1 MGKAKDVVRVT
12 LRCNS
17 ALNPVEN
24 PKVIMDI
31 LKQHFSDVSY
41 SCMPLADFYGTVPL
55 AGEGPVEYWVRLNK
69 AVDLAEEAL
78 KRLGRR
84 MEDPCQEAAMMF
96 MKYCPDPTLASVF
109 RFKAPE
115 KWTAQEIQEQLDRY
129 QTELKEQMSMKPK
142 RHATTRHV
150 TAHVQTSHEADEVD
164 VGSPAEP
171 DECSRASPTHTVQSD
186 DNCMRTLISLLDRA
200 LSQNV
205 QMPSHQPH
213 SKLCRGL
220 ISFKLGGSRLEGGCV
235 NTSEEPLGSVDLH
248 QFYENACAQAP
259 TGTKVIA
266 QNVQTVEA
274 FDELFYAPVSVNNV
288 FSMKGM
294 LDTGSMACTLSDKAE
309 KRMLSENVLPTPTP
323 LQQEVILV
331 GCGGKVTRP
340 TCMYEVELKIYGE
353 SCLVPILVVP
363 GQRDD
368 LIIGT
373 NVIKFL
379 AHRMKGISD
388 YWRLVSNQT
397 VEPMT
402 GCEQFLDVMANTCRW
417 KGSELP
423 DKVGTIKLQQCVTL
437 LARQEHLVWGKL
449 PKNIPMSPG
458 STVVVEP
465 TTSRCASRDIMIG
478 RVVTPLWGDRWVPVK
493 VTNFSDKPVTLK
505 RNRKLADVF
514 PCVAVEDF
522 EIFQGLSRAEVFEK
536 GSQHL
541 SNSSAAFRQRLE
553 TVGLADL
560 DIQSCSVSHETRE
573 KLVQLLERYN
583 DVFSKHALDCGEHQ
597 GLCSHA
603 FG

>member
-1 MGKAKDVVRVT
+1 IWPNT
-12 LRCNS
+12 
-17 ALNPVEN
+17 
-24 PKVIMDI
+24 
-31 LKQHFSDVSY
+31 
-41 SCMPLADFYGTVPL
+41 
-55 AGEGPVEYWVRLNK
+55 
-69 AVDLAEEAL
+69 
-78 KRLGRR
+78 
-84 MEDPCQEAAMMF
+84 
-96 MKYCPDPTLASVF
+96 
-109 RFKAPE
+109 
-115 KWTAQEIQEQLDRY
+115 IQ
-129 QTELKEQMSMKPK
+129 
-142 RHATTRHV
+142 
-150 TAHVQTSHEADEVD
+150 
-164 VGSPAEP
+164 
-171 DECSRASPTHTVQSD
+171 
-186 DNCMRTLISLLDRA
+186 
-200 LSQNV
+200 
-205 QMPSHQPH
+205 
-213 SKLCRGL
+213 GL
-220 ISFKLGGSRLEGGCV
+220 ISFKLDGSRLEGGCV
-235 NTSEEPLGSVDLH
+235 DTSEEPLESVDLH

-259 TGTKVIA
+259 VGTKVIA

-340 TCMYEVELKIYGE
+340 TCMYKVELKIYGE

-449 PKNIPMSPG
+449 PKNVPMPPG

-465 TTSRCASRDIMIG
+465 TTARCASRDILIG

-514 PCVAVEDF
+514 LCVAVEDF

-541 SNSSAAFRQRLE
+541 SNSSVAFRQRLE

-560 DIQSCSVSHETRE
+560 DIQSCSVSQETRE

-583 DVFSKHALDCGEHQ
+583 DVFSKHALDCGEVKGFVHRIRLMDERPFKLPYRRVPPAQYQKLRQVLSQMEEQGIIRKSVSEYASPLVLVRKKDGSLRICTDFRCLNARTIKDAHPLPHQ
-597 GLCSHA
+597 SDCLAALGGNTLFSTMDLTSGFYNIPMAEEDKKYTAFTTPVGLHERRKRGTKGDVKAGTYRKLILRSKT
-603 FG
+603 